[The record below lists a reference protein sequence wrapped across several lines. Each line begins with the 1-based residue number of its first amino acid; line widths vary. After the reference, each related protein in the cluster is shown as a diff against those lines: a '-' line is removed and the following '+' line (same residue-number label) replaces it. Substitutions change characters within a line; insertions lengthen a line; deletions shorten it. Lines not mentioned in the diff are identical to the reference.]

1 MNEIVKTV
9 KISSKGQITLPK
21 AMRDTLGTDIV
32 TVTAKD
38 GSLVIDPLPNLAGA
52 LKKYAKNPPIPFA
65 EEREKAWLMEMEAK
79 YGRRRPR
86 R

>member
-1 MNEIVKTV
+1 MSGTVKTV

-21 AMRDTLGTDIV
+21 AMRDALGTNVV

-52 LKKYAKNPPIPFA
+52 LKKYAKDPPIPFA
-65 EEREKAWLMEMEAK
+65 EERERAWILEMEAK
-79 YGRRRPR
+79 YGRRPR